1 MIKFC
6 LLWLNLF
13 ADLLCLLVLGFR
25 SKTSLAAENLFLRKQ
40 LAFYKERRIRPRR
53 TSNPARL
60 TLLWLSRWFNWRSAL
75 TVVTPKTFIGWHRKG
90 LQLFW
95 RRKCQSGRPRIP
107 PDLQRLIRKMAGEN
121 PSWGQERI
129 ANELLLKLGLR
140 VSPRTIR
147 KYLAESPAAP
157 TGNPRRDQRWS
168 TFLKNHA
175 DAIIACDFCVVASA
189 TFRILY
195 VLVVM
200 EHASRRIIHLNVTAH
215 PIAAWTLQQLREAI
229 PSDHMYRFI
238 LHDRDAIFSTGFD
251 ASVAHMGLEVIA
263 TPVRSPKANSLCE
276 RLIGTLRRECLDWI
290 IPLTE
295 DHLQKLCG
303 HGSRITIAADHTL
316 PWGPA
321 SRCAPEFPTAF
332 ATPPASFRPIK
343 PSCGTLRPERTS
355 PRVLPLGPRCMN
367 VVEFLRA
374 TVMPAIS
381 F

>member
-1 MIKFC
+1 MLVTIERFYHRQQC
-6 LLWLNLF
+6 LEHLIEAPSNRLRNLPI
-13 ADLLCLLVLGFR
+13 AIWVWVLALDSGESRQCGYLGAFPIR
-25 SKTSLAAENLFLRKQ
+25 ALAGQRAVPTVGPTRNDKKCAWSTRCATLAAENLFLRKQ

-53 TSNPARL
+53 TSHPARL

-90 LQLFW
+90 FQLFW

-107 PDLQRLIRKMAGEN
+107 PDLQRLIRKMAGDN
-121 PSWGQERI
+121 PSWGEERI

-147 KYLAESPAAP
+147 KYLAESPTTP
-157 TGNPRRDQRWS
+157 TGNPHRDQRWS

-215 PIAAWTLQQLREAI
+215 PTAAWTLQQLREAI
-229 PSDHMYRFI
+229 PSDHTYRFI

-251 ASVAHMGLEVIA
+251 ASVAHMGLEVI
-263 TPVRSPKANSLCE
+263 V
-276 RLIGTLRRECLDWI
+276 
-290 IPLTE
+290 
-295 DHLQKLCG
+295 
-303 HGSRITIAADHTL
+303 
-316 PWGPA
+316 
-321 SRCAPEFPTAF
+321 
-332 ATPPASFRPIK
+332 SFRQACVDQK
-343 PSCGTLRPERTS
+343 P
-355 PRVLPLGPRCMN
+355 
-367 VVEFLRA
+367 
-374 TVMPAIS
+374 
-381 F
+381 